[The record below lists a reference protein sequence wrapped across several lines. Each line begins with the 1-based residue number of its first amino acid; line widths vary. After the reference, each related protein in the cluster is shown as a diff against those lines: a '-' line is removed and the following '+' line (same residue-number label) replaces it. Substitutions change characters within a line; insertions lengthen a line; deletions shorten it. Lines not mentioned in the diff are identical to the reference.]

1 MEPMIFVGLAIGLS
15 SAIVAVMLRLPRESP
30 ALRTH
35 EYELEPHMH
44 RVLLDGVGRIL
55 DEAAHYLPAE
65 SLVLARQI
73 FERGEGSNTLDE
85 LAWVIVRHEQ
95 PVPSSLIR
103 NLRAC
108 FVELA
113 PTDVLPAALDRFAIE
128 RADGEADDS
137 TATFAVHHDPI
148 WRDRA
153 DFILQARL
161 DEPESYEQLWVK
173 RVADDEFE
181 VCCIPFFLY
190 DVALGDRVRSRADG
204 QWSHLLDSVVEDAGH
219 YGFRAYFSSQ
229 ALKERETVV
238 AALVELGA
246 LVEFSSE
253 NMIAVDA
260 RDQAHAQIVAD
271 YLLAAERDLGV
282 VYETSRSGSESGG
295 GAR

>member
-1 MEPMIFVGLAIGLS
+1 MIFVGLAIGLS

-103 NLRAC
+103 SLRAC

-113 PTDVLPAALDRFAIE
+113 PTDVLPAALDKFAIE

-137 TATFAVHHDPI
+137 
-148 WRDRA
+148 
-153 DFILQARL
+153 
-161 DEPESYEQLWVK
+161 
-173 RVADDEFE
+173 
-181 VCCIPFFLY
+181 
-190 DVALGDRVRSRADG
+190 
-204 QWSHLLDSVVEDAGH
+204 
-219 YGFRAYFSSQ
+219 
-229 ALKERETVV
+229 

-246 LVEFSSE
+246 LVEFSSKS
-253 NMIAVDA
+253 MIAVDA
-260 RDQAHAQIVAD
+260 RDQPHAQIVAD
-271 YLLAAERDLGV
+271 YLLAAERDFGV